1 MTLRHRLP
9 ATLGR
14 FVLCA
19 ALSVQ
24 AARAQPAQSLLNV
37 SYDPTRELYKDI
49 NARFAT
55 AWKAQSGGV
64 VTVKTSHGGSAAQSR
79 SVLDGLQADVVTLG
93 IASDIDA
100 LADKGLLSRDWAGRL
115 PNHSVPYTST
125 IVFLV
130 RHGNPKALRDWS
142 DLVRDGVQVITPNPK
157 TSSGGRWSYIAAY
170 LWALHQPGADE
181 AKATAYLGQLYRH
194 VPILD
199 TGSRGSTN
207 SFVQRGEGDVLLAW
221 EDEALLAAHD
231 LGAGRF
237 DIVYPS
243 SSVVAEPVVAVVDSV
258 VASHGTGK
266 VADAYLRYLYS
277 PEGQE
282 IAATHHYRPIDAAVA
297 ARHGGD
303 FPALKTYDV
312 ESIGGWRVLQAR
324 HFGEGGV
331 FDTIYTPGR

>member
-1 MTLRHRLP
+1 MSRHRLP
-9 ATLGR
+9 AFLGLS
-14 FVLCA
+14 VLCA
-19 ALSVQ
+19 MS
-24 AARAQPAQSLLNV
+24 AAPVAHAEAPQTLLNV

-49 NARFAT
+49 DAQFAT
-55 AWKAQSGGV
+55 AWKAQSGGSV
-64 VTVKTSHGGSAAQSR
+64 VTVKSSHGGSGAQSR

-100 LADKGLLSRDWAGRL
+100 LADKGLLSKDWAGRL

-130 RHGNPKALRDWS
+130 RHGNPKALHDWS
-142 DLVRDGVQVITPNPK
+142 DLVRDGVGVITPNPK

-170 LWALHQPGADE
+170 LWALHQPNGSE
-181 AKATAYLGQLYRH
+181 ATATAYLGQLYKH

-199 TGSRGSTN
+199 TGARGSTN

-243 SSVVAEPVVAVVDSV
+243 SSVVAEPPVAIVDSV
-258 VASHGTGK
+258 ATAHGTTK
-266 VADAYLRYLYS
+266 VADAYLHYLYS
-277 PEGQE
+277 PAGQE
-282 IAATHHYRPIDAAVA
+282 IAARHHYRPIDPAVA
-297 ARHGGD
+297 ARHAAD
-303 FPALKTYDV
+303 FPTLKTYDV
-312 ESIGGWRVLQAR
+312 NDIGGWRVLQAK
-324 HFGEGGV
+324 HFAEGGI
-331 FDTIYTPGR
+331 FDTIYTTGK

>member
-1 MTLRHRLP
+1 MTPHRSL
-9 ATLGR
+9 
-14 FVLCA
+14 A
-19 ALSVQ
+19 ALLAAGLLLAPL
-24 AARAQPAQSLLNV
+24 AARAQSLLNV

-49 NARFAT
+49 NKQFAG
-55 AWKAQSGGV
+55 AWKKQTGER
-64 VTVKTSHGGSAAQSR
+64 VTVAASHGGSGAQAR
-79 SVLDGLQADVVTLG
+79 AVLDGLQADVVTLG

-100 LADKGLLSRDWAGRL
+100 LANKNVLSKDWANRL

-130 RHGNPKALRDWS
+130 RSGNPKNIHDWP
-142 DLVRDGVQVITPNPK
+142 DLVREGVQVVTPNPK

-181 AKATAYLGQLYRH
+181 NKAETYLAQLYKH

-199 TGSRGSTN
+199 TGARGATN
-207 SFVQRGEGDVLLAW
+207 SFVQRGQGDVLLAW

-243 SSVVAEPVVAVVDSV
+243 ASVKAEPPVAVVDSV
-258 VASHGTGK
+258 VAKKNTAK
-266 VADAYLRYLYS
+266 VAEAYLRYLYS

-282 IAATHHYRPIDAAVA
+282 IIASHHYRALDPGVA
-297 ARHGGD
+297 ARHAAD
-303 FPALKTYDV
+303 FPRLTTYDV
-312 ESIGGWRVLQAR
+312 ADLGGWAVLQPK
-324 HFGEGGV
+324 HFGDGGV
-331 FDTIYTPGR
+331 FDRIYAPGR